1 MQHGQAASCWSNDEV
16 LFPRRVVHTV
26 HAPRLKQEPVARVS
40 SVAVVLLLGRA
51 PELRVCQ

>member
-16 LFPRRVVHTV
+16 LFPRRVHTV

-40 SVAVVLLLGRA
+40 SVAVVPLLGRA

>member
-16 LFPRRVVHTV
+16 LFPRRVHTV

>member
-16 LFPRRVVHTV
+16 LFPRRVHTV

-40 SVAVVLLLGRA
+40 SVAVVPWPSPGA
-51 PELRVCQ
+51 ARVSMN